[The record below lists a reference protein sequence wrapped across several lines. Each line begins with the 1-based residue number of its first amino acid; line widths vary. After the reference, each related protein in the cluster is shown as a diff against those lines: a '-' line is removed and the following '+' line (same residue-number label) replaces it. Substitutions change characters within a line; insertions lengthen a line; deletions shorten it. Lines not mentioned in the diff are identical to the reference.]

1 MARPT
6 RGDEGRAGRAGGVVS
21 RLIAVGASAP
31 DFTAEA
37 SDARTYRLVDLLA
50 ESRVMLAFYPGNDT
64 PG

>member
-1 MARPT
+1 VARAT
-6 RGDEGRAGRAGGVVS
+6 GGDEGRSGRAGGTVS
-21 RLIAVGASAP
+21 KLIAVGATAP

-37 SDARTYRLVDLLA
+37 SDGRTYRLSDLLA